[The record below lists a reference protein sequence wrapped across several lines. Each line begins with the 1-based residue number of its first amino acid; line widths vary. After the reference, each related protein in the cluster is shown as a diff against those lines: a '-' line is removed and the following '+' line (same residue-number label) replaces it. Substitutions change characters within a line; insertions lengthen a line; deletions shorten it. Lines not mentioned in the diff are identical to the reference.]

1 MKQKDINLYDI
12 ECRITTAMTLMKLI
26 ISLSTNDI
34 EKHEADYCYHK
45 LGNLLTT
52 IQAQVEI
59 EE

>member
-1 MKQKDINLYDI
+1 MKQEDINIYDI
-12 ECRITTAMTLMKLI
+12 EYRITTAMTLMKVI

-52 IQAQVEI
+52 IQTQAEI

>member
-1 MKQKDINLYDI
+1 MKQEDINIYDI
-12 ECRITTAMTLMKLI
+12 EYRITTAMALMKVI
-26 ISLSTNDI
+26 ISLSTNEI

-52 IQAQVEI
+52 IRAQAEI